1 MDTFRR
7 DVAAKLGKEVG
18 GGQSWDYEYT
28 VRKGDTLSGI
38 AARFGM
44 SLTYIVKLNG
54 IADPNLIYV
63 GQVLKISCIGLD
75 EDAFVYVVEA
85 GDSLWGIAK
94 KYLGSGWRY
103 ADIMKQNGLRSATIH
118 PGDVLIVKSSQS

>member
-1 MDTFRR
+1 
-7 DVAAKLGKEVG
+7 
-18 GGQSWDYEYT
+18 
-28 VRKGDTLSGI
+28 
-38 AARFGM
+38 M

-75 EDAFVYVVEA
+75 EDAFVYKVEA
-85 GDSLWGIAK
+85 GDSLWKIAK
-94 KYLGSGWRY
+94 EYLGSGWKY

-118 PGDVLIVKSSQS
+118 PGDLLVIQTGG